1 MSSIGQGFVSDCT
14 KLTSLTVDPSNP
26 YYHSV
31 TNCVIETA
39 KGHIVS
45 GCENSAIPNDGSIK
59 SIGMQSFR
67 MVNSLQVLVIPST
80 VTKIEDYAFTY
91 CRNLTSITVEAI
103 TPPTLGSNVFLSAT
117 CPIYVP
123 AESVDA
129 YKTAK
134 NWTSYASKI
143 VAIGS

>member
-1 MSSIGQGFVSDCT
+1 M
-14 KLTSLTVDPSNP
+14 
-26 YYHSV
+26 
-31 TNCVIETA
+31 IETA

-45 GCENSAIPNDGSIK
+45 GCETSVIPTDGTIK

-67 MVNSLQVLVIPST
+67 AINALKVLVIPSS

-91 CRNLTSITVEAI
+91 CRNLESITIEAT
-103 TPPTLGSNVFLSAT
+103 TPPTLGSLVFPTSS

-123 AESVDA
+123 AGSVDA
-129 YKTAK
+129 YKNAR
-134 NWTSYASKI
+134 NWSSYASRI